1 MLPQILNFIEQ
12 FFKDH
17 KDISGSV
24 LDVGS
29 RDISNLGDIRYAIPS
44 TLRYTGMDIS
54 GGQNV
59 HLVMDAYDIKKKLK
73 PESYDV
79 VMCTE
84 VLEHIAKPWIIVEN
98 MRWVLKPGGWLIITV
113 PSLNHGRHDWPGD
126 YYRFFETVLGEVF
139 FEGMDNIY
147 TLTVKFPLV
156 GGSDLKPDA
165 ILGYAQKR
173 S

>member
-1 MLPQILNFIEQ
+1 MPALYIIATPIGNLE
-12 FFKDH
+12 
-17 KDISGSV
+17 DIS
-24 LDVGS
+24 L
-29 RDISNLGDIRYAIPS
+29 RAIRI
-44 TLRYTGMDIS
+44 LRQVKLIAAEDTRTTK
-54 GGQNV
+54 
-59 HLVMDAYDIKKKLK
+59 HLLDAYDIKKKLE
-73 PESYDV
+73 PDTYDV

-126 YYRFFETVLGEVF
+126 YYRFFETVLSEVF

-165 ILGYAQKR
+165 IFGYAQKR
-173 S
+173 